1 MQIEG
6 INNVSYKGYMYRKP
20 PLENNFLHFPKPVF
34 KQENSVSIFGSIK
47 ETIKD
52 TIKVCFKTKEE
63 KLKEACLFLTEHS
76 KKIFSNRKILTI
88 ERLEESIT
96 KSYSKVGIKVPQIH
110 YVNAS
115 KEEIIEIF
123 RQNIEYLSQNG
134 VKEFKSYLKIQEE
147 EELSR
152 PALFA
157 VAMATVGGTSL
168 DAYLDEY
175 LKKKLTCS
183 LKQLELD
190 EQFLKRKNPSE
201 YREIVLNNLKSYEQN
216 VKATTEL
223 LDAFNTMSKKYFA
236 RTGQR
241 IEEIMNFKLCGLPRM
256 VEALPTLGIIPKGF
270 RICEQQ
276 QLLKKLMDDYREIT
290 KLYLKEGVTPVMSE
304 FSEQSEMLSMYL
316 EDVRNNLRGDDE
328 YLNKKI
334 EEVSKIKESRNIVY
348 KNLFMFF
355 ANGGLNIEKLEKQL
369 VYRNVGEFALKL
381 VTSIMGLP
389 TK

>member
-20 PLENNFLHFPKPVF
+20 PLENNFLHLPKPVF

-76 KKIFSNRKILTI
+76 KKIFSNRNILTI

-134 VKEFKSYLKIQEE
+134 VKEFKNYLKIQEA

-157 VAMATVGGTSL
+157 VAMASVGGNSP
-168 DAYLDEY
+168 DAYVDEDLKRRLTCFLSDLQLDE
-175 LKKKLTCS
+175 K
-183 LKQLELD
+183 
-190 EQFLKRKNPSE
+190 FLKEKNPSQ
-201 YREIVLNNLKSYEQN
+201 YRENVLSNLKTYEWNTKQI
-216 VKATTEL
+216 TDL
-223 LDAFNTMSKKYFA
+223 LEAFKTMSKRYFT
-236 RTGQR
+236 RSGQR
-241 IEEIMNFKLCGLPRM
+241 IEEIMNHELNGIPRV
-256 VEALPTLGIIPKGF
+256 VEMAPILGIIPKGF
-270 RICEQQ
+270 RILEQK
-276 QLLKKLMDDYREIT
+276 QLLNELMDDYKEIT
-290 KLYLKEGVTPVMSE
+290 SLYVKDGVAPIMLK
-304 FSEQSEMLSMYL
+304 FSEQSQELNIYL
-316 EDVRNNLRGDDE
+316 EDVKKNLKGDDE

-334 EEVSKIKESRNIVY
+334 EEISKISELRNQAY
-348 KNLFMFF
+348 KQLFEFYSMG
-355 ANGGLNIEKLEKQL
+355 ALNIEKLEKQIEMKTA
-369 VYRNVGEFALKL
+369 VEFSVKL
-381 VTSIMGLP
+381 VVSFFGLP
-389 TK
+389 K